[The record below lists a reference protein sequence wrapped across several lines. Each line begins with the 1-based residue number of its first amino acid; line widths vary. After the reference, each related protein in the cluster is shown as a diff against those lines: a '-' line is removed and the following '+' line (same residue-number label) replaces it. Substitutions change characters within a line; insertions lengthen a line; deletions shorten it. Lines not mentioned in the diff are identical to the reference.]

1 MSSNLILW
9 DTGAIS
15 NPWGGALA
23 YPIQNTIVSSAASSS
38 IPMFDVRIMN
48 RAIQESGG
56 EATDSANLGT
66 VHYTYDDM
74 QNNDAKVTLPYG

>member
-1 MSSNLILW
+1 
-9 DTGAIS
+9 
-15 NPWGGALA
+15 
-23 YPIQNTIVSSAASSS
+23 
-38 IPMFDVRIMN
+38 MFDVRIMN